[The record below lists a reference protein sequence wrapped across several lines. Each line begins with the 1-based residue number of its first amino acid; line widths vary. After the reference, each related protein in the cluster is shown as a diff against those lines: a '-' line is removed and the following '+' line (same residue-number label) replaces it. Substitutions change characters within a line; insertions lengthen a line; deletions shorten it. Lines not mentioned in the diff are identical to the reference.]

1 VVYKEGKVV
10 DTRVGALS
18 LDELEGFVSR
28 WI

>member
-1 VVYKEGKVV
+1 VIYKEGKVV

-18 LDELEGFVSR
+18 LEELEVFVSQ